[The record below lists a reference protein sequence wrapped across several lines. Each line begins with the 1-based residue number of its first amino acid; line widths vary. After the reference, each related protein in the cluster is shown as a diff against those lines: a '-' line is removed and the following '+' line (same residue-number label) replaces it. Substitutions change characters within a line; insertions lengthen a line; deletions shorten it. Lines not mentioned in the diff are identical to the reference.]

1 MFVNL
6 TPHTINIV
14 TPIGTSF
21 NIPPSGEIA
30 RVATTYRVV
39 DEINNISIYEC
50 FYGDITGLPDCNGQD
65 YFIVSGLVK
74 TAVPH
79 RTDVFSP
86 GELIRDEN
94 GKPVGCRGLR
104 Q

>member
-1 MFVNL
+1 MTFINL

-14 TPIGTSF
+14 TDGETI
-21 NIPPSGEIA
+21 NVPPSGDVA
-30 RVATTYRVV
+30 RVATNYRVV
-39 DEINNISIYEC
+39 DNINDVPIYEC
-50 FYGDITGLPDCNGQD
+50 FYGDLTGLPEANGVD
-65 YFIVSGLVK
+65 RYIVSGMIK

-86 GELIRDEN
+86 GELVRDEN

>member
-1 MFVNL
+1 MNFINL

-14 TPIGTSF
+14 TDNGTINVS
-21 NIPPSGEIA
+21 PSGNVA
-30 RVATTYRVV
+30 RVATSYKIVAF
-39 DEINNISIYEC
+39 INNVPIYEC
-50 FYGDITGLPDCNGQD
+50 DYGDLTGLPEANGVD
-65 YFIVSGLVK
+65 YYIVSGMVK

-86 GELIRDEN
+86 GELVRDEN